1 LNNLQDKI
9 TRAGGL
15 NRYGK
20 PNFLLVWGPSWKD
33 RRGGTWNANG
43 KYFRGYKEVVEE
55 KRPTWILKQWYA
67 PEEFGTPEM
76 WYLTNIEPESG
87 LQLLG
92 EFPYR
97 GMYMTLQTLCWAR
110 LVNGELKVEY
120 MPLNS
125 EIVDML
131 VPLAIEA
138 KKASFTRR
146 KIAAEALA
154 AKEEKD
160 LESEIEAR
168 RNNARLAFRGPVS
181 FSRQGCRTSLVDK
194 KAHELNQM
202 WNVIS
207 ANARRVMQ
215 RGMGIS
221 QA

>member
-1 LNNLQDKI
+1 
-9 TRAGGL
+9 
-15 NRYGK
+15 
-20 PNFLLVWGPSWKD
+20 
-33 RRGGTWNANG
+33 
-43 KYFRGYKEVVEE
+43 
-55 KRPTWILKQWYA
+55 LKQWYS

-97 GMYMTLQTLCWAR
+97 GMYMTLQTLCWTR

-120 MPLNS
+120 MPLNA
-125 EIVDML
+125 EIVDL
-131 VPLAIEA
+131 LIPLAIEA

-154 AKEEKD
+154 EKEEKE

-168 RNNARLAFRGPVS
+168 RNNSRLAFRGPVS

-202 WNVIS
+202 WKVIS
-207 ANARRVMQ
+207 ANARRVMN
-215 RGMGIS
+215 RGMGVS